1 MNDLRPPGHVAKRME
16 GLSVPAETHEC
27 QIDQCSDLAIGL
39 FEWATP
45 RTTLYLCRRHAEVL
59 GAIERLGGQR
69 PSDILLPEILG

>member
-1 MNDLRPPGHVAKRME
+1 MNDLRPPGHEAKRME

-59 GAIERLGGQR
+59 GAIERLGVPAPVGH
-69 PSDILLPEILG
+69 PPPETLG